1 MKKRILAILISLS
14 IPFSIISCGAEAN
27 NNKNNTESNISN
39 NENTITDKE
48 DSNKDSTANDKT
60 DTNSS
65 NSNETVTDDAKIY
78 YYDVVTDKIVY
89 INKTIEIKDKAV
101 ATALVNELKKNP
113 SEDISSAL
121 NSDISLNSAKVDSE
135 NDTIKLDFSSN
146 FVESQNL
153 GSGPESSTLT
163 AICNTFGDYFDVTK
177 VIITLDGKPYNSGHI
192 SMKDGDTFK
201 VDLNNTFELT
211 K

>member
-27 NNKNNTESNISN
+27 NNKNNTASNISN
-39 NENTITDKE
+39 NESTITDEE
-48 DSNKDSTANDKT
+48 DKNKDSNQSDKY
-60 DTNSS
+60 DTN
-65 NSNETVTDDAKIY
+65 NSNEITTDDANIY

-89 INKTIEIKDKAV
+89 INKTIEIKDKA
-101 ATALVNELKKNP
+101 LVNELKKNP
-113 SEDISSAL
+113 SEEIASAL

-146 FVESQNL
+146 FVEAQNL

-163 AICNTFGDYFDVTK
+163 AICNTFGDYFNVSK
-177 VIITLDGKPYNSGHI
+177 VIITLDGKPYTSGHI

-201 VDLNNTFELT
+201 VDLNNTLELT

>member
-27 NNKNNTESNISN
+27 NNKNNTASNISN
-39 NENTITDKE
+39 NESTITDEE
-48 DSNKDSTANDKT
+48 DKNKDSNQSDKYN
-60 DTNSS
+60 TN
-65 NSNETVTDDAKIY
+65 NSNEITTDDANIY

-113 SEDISSAL
+113 SEEIASAL

-146 FVESQNL
+146 FVEAQNL

-163 AICNTFGDYFDVTK
+163 AICNTFGDYFNVSK
-177 VIITLDGKPYNSGHI
+177 VIITLDGKPYTSGHI

-201 VDLNNTFELT
+201 VDLNNTLELT

>member
-27 NNKNNTESNISN
+27 NNKNNTASNISN
-39 NENTITDKE
+39 NESTITGEE
-48 DSNKDSTANDKT
+48 DNNKDSNQSDKY
-60 DTNSS
+60 DTN
-65 NSNETVTDDAKIY
+65 NSNEITTDDANIY

-113 SEDISSAL
+113 SEEIASAL

-135 NDTIKLDFSSN
+135 NDIIKLDFSSN
-146 FVESQNL
+146 FVEAQNL

-163 AICNTFGDYFDVTK
+163 AICNTFGDYFNVSK
-177 VIITLDGKPYNSGHI
+177 VIITLDGNPYTSGHI

-201 VDLNNTFELT
+201 VDLNNTLELT

>member
-14 IPFSIISCGAEAN
+14 IPFSMISCGAEAN
-27 NNKNNTESNISN
+27 SNKNNTASNISN
-39 NENTITDKE
+39 NEATLIDEEDNINDNTQSDKY
-48 DSNKDSTANDKT
+48 DI
-60 DTNSS
+60 S
-65 NSNETVTDDAKIY
+65 NSNETITDNANIY

-89 INKTIEIKDKAV
+89 ISKTIEIKDKAV
-101 ATALVNELKKNP
+101 ATALVKELKKAP
-113 SEDISSAL
+113 SEEIASAL

-146 FVESQNL
+146 FVEAQNL

-163 AICNTFGDYFDVTK
+163 AICNTFGDYFNVSK
-177 VIITLDGKPYNSGHI
+177 VIITLDGKPYTSGHI
-192 SMKDGDTFK
+192 SMKDGDIFK
-201 VDLNNTFELT
+201 VNLDNTFELT